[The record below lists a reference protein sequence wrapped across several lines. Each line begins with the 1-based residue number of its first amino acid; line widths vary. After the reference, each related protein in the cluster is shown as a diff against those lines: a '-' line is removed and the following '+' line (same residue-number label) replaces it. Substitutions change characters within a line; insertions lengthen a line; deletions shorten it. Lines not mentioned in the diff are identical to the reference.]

1 MTLLAAFADERATA
15 ERLASE
21 LGAPLHLV
29 ALHRFPDGESLPIV
43 PATSGH
49 VVVYRSLNRPD
60 RKLTSLLLAADAWR
74 RAGASRLTLVAPYLC
89 YMRQDAVFRP
99 GEPLSRDVV
108 SGWLRAAFDRVI
120 TVDPHLH
127 RTPDLAV
134 LLGPETLT
142 LSAGSLLADAIGPG
156 ADDWVIVGPDA
167 ESAQWASRVAAAL
180 GAPSVMLSKT
190 RLGDRSVRLSSTGL
204 ELVRGRATV
213 LVDDVSSS
221 GGTLR
226 QAVQRLLAA
235 GAGSVDVAVTH
246 SLLRPADERR
256 LHGAGARRILCT
268 DSCRPDGAVRLAA
281 LLASTLKD
289 DFK

>member
-1 MTLLAAFADERATA
+1 MTLLAAFADERAVA
-15 ERLASE
+15 ERLARE
-21 LGAPLHLV
+21 LGAPLHVV
-29 ALHRFPDGESLPIV
+29 ALHRFPDGESLPTV

-49 VVVYRSLNRPD
+49 VVLYRSLNRPD

-89 YMRQDAVFRP
+89 YMRQDAVFRA

-108 SGWLRAAFDRVI
+108 TGWLRAAFDRVS

-127 RTPDLAV
+127 RTPDLAA
-134 LLGPETLT
+134 LLGAETVT
-142 LSAGSLLADAIGPG
+142 LSAGPLLADAIGPG
-156 ADDWVIVGPDA
+156 AEDWVIVGPDA
-167 ESAQWASRVAAAL
+167 ESGQWVSRVAAAL
-180 GAPSVMLSKT
+180 GVASLMLSKA
-190 RLGDRSVRLSSTGL
+190 RLGDRSVRLSSSSL
-204 ELVRGRATV
+204 ELVRGRAAV

-235 GAGSVDVAVTH
+235 GARSVDVAVTH
-246 SLLRPADERR
+246 SLLRLSDERR
-256 LHGAGARRILCT
+256 LHGVGARRILCT
-268 DSCRPDGAVRLAA
+268 DSCRPDGPVRLAA